1 MEIQMPDKSVTQIKK
16 EIAFNKIL
24 SFFGK
29 FIIAIQKHKTADNA
43 GWMLPMGR
51 FLDREKIQ
59 QETWLRPAVISDIA
73 VACDANARKLGIS
86 FRPLPE
92 NESSFLMLDDVS
104 ASDVLKHHGKP
115 GRFIIETSSNNFQVW
130 VRSDRPLTNDEK
142 RYWIKKLQA
151 DVGADPKHR
160 HGRMPGF
167 IGRKPQAN
175 AQNAT
180 PRDFFV
186 RITHISDGTASFPV
200 IDQQELNR
208 LVPRTATP
216 DTKPVLH
223 ILKENPL
230 PSREKY
236 DRGDES
242 RTDFAYCMALAWRGK
257 EDFEIVS
264 LLQNNRPDWSKYP
277 GLRREQYIRHTV
289 KRAVEQ
295 VAKIRA

>member
-1 MEIQMPDKSVTQIKK
+1 MPDKTATQIKK

-24 SFFGK
+24 GFFGE
-29 FIIAIQKHKTADNA
+29 FIIAVQKHKSEVNS

-51 FLDREKIQ
+51 FVDRAKIYQ
-59 QETWLRPAVISDIA
+59 YTWLRPAVISDIA
-73 VACDANARKLGIS
+73 VACDANARKLGIT

-92 NESSFLMLDDVS
+92 NEPFFLMLDDVN
-104 ASDVLKHHGKP
+104 ASDVVKHHGKP
-115 GRFIIETSSNNFQVW
+115 GRFIIETSPNNFQVW
-130 VRSDRPLTNDEK
+130 IKSDRHLENDEK
-142 RYWIKKLQA
+142 RYWIKKLKA
-151 DVGADPKHR
+151 DEGADPKHR

-175 AQNAT
+175 AQKVS

-186 RITHISDGTASFPV
+186 RITHITEGKASFPV
-200 IDQQELNR
+200 IDPQELNR

-216 DTKPVLH
+216 DSKPVLH
-223 ILKENPL
+223 RLKDIPL
-230 PSREKY
+230 PSREKF

-264 LLQNNRPDWSKYP
+264 LLQHNRPDWSKYP
-277 GLRREQYIRHTV
+277 GARREQYIRHNV

-295 VAKIRA
+295 VDKIRA